1 MADAPDTEEPTRP
14 EEYCDERDMDRFW
27 EVAKLDREP
36 FLQRWYIPSVLFL
49 IVISI
54 PWYRSGSETGTLI
67 LGMPLWIWVPLV
79 CTLGLSI
86 LTSLAILRFWKD
98 NGPGSE

>member
-1 MADAPDTEEPTRP
+1 MADAPDTKETTGTD
-14 EEYCDERDMDRFW
+14 EYCDERDMDRFW

-36 FLQRWYIPSVLFL
+36 FLQRWYIPAVLFL

-54 PWYRSGSETGTLI
+54 PWYRSGNETGTLI
-67 LGMPLWIWVPLV
+67 FGLPLWIWVPLV

-98 NGPGSE
+98 NDPGSE